1 MMIYLTALATGAMF
15 GAGLVVSGMTDPAN
29 IHGFLDV
36 TGAWRPHLAL
46 VMMAAIA
53 VALPFFQWVLP
64 RLRKPVYGTAFLAPL
79 STVIDKRL
87 LLGAAV
93 FGVGWGVSG
102 LCPGP
107 AIVGIA
113 FLEPKL
119 FGFLAAML
127 IGMTLADRLPSPS
140 AKA

>member
-1 MMIYLTALATGAMF
+1 
-15 GAGLVVSGMTDPAN
+15 
-29 IHGFLDV
+29 
-36 TGAWRPHLAL
+36 
-46 VMMAAIA
+46 
-53 VALPFFQWVLP
+53 
-64 RLRKPVYGTAFLAPL
+64 LRKPVYGTAFLAPL

-113 FLEPKL
+113 YLEPKL

>member
-29 IHGFLDV
+29 IQGFLDV
-36 TGAWRPHLAL
+36 SGAWRPHLAL

-64 RLRKPVYGTAFLAPL
+64 RLSKPVYGARFLAPL
-79 STVIDKRL
+79 LTAIDQRL

-113 FLEPKL
+113 YLEPKI

-127 IGMTLADRLPSPS
+127 IGMRLADRLPSPS
-140 AKA
+140 SKA

>member
-1 MMIYLTALATGAMF
+1 MMIYITALVTGALF
-15 GAGLVVSGMTDPAN
+15 GSGLVVSGMTDPAN
-29 IHGFLDV
+29 IQGFLDV

-64 RLRKPVYGTAFLAPL
+64 RLSKPVYGDAFLMPL
-79 STVIDKRL
+79 STAIDQRLVI
-87 LLGAAV
+87 GAAV
-93 FGVGWGVSG
+93 FGIGWGVSG

-113 FLEPKL
+113 YLEPKI

-127 IGMTLADRLPSPS
+127 IGMTIADRLPSPS

>member
-1 MMIYLTALATGAMF
+1 MMIYITALATGALF
-15 GAGLVVSGMTDPAN
+15 GAGLAVSGMTDPAN
-29 IHGFLDV
+29 IQGFLDI

-46 VMMAAIA
+46 VMLAAIA

-64 RLRKPVYGTAFLAPL
+64 RLSKPVYGAAFLSPL
-79 STVIDKRL
+79 STAIDSRL
-87 LLGAAV
+87 MTGAAV
-93 FGVGWGVSG
+93 FGVGWGLSG

-107 AIVGIA
+107 AITGIA
-113 FLEPKL
+113 YLEPQI

-127 IGMTLADRLPSPS
+127 IGMKIADRLPSPS